1 MEPRGRLVPAVAWL
15 RQFAAGLAPFL
26 LQCSEPV
33 LHLAP
38 CLRATPFIFGFGS
51 RSKADERQARKPIHT
66 YPTTAEAVKPGGFFV
81 FAPLFFTLH
90 RKPAMNAKPL
100 SASESW
106 YQSVEKTSQTDDERI
121 KDITVLPPPE
131 HLIRFFP
138 IRGTAV
144 EQLITQTRKNIH
156 NIMQGKDDRLLVV
169 IGPCSIHDPAAALD
183 YARRLKDVREKY
195 QDTLEIVMRVYF
207 EKPRT
212 TVGWKG
218 LINDPYLDESYRI
231 DEGLRIARQLLI
243 EINRLGVPAGSE
255 FLDVISPQYIC
266 DLISWGA
273 IGARTTES
281 QVHRELA
288 SGLSAPI
295 GFKNGTDGNIRI
307 ATDAIQ
313 SASRGHHFLSVHKN
327 GQVAIVDTKGNKD
340 CHVIL
345 RGGKAPNYDAA
356 SVAAACKDLEAAKL
370 RPTLMVDCSHAN
382 SSKQHEKQR
391 DVVRDIAGQISTGG
405 RSVFGLMVESHL
417 VAGAQKFTPG
427 KDVPC
432 ALEYGKSITDACLGW
447 DDSVSALGELSAAV
461 QSRRSAKV

>member
-1 MEPRGRLVPAVAWL
+1 MTAKATAAADAWYA
-15 RQFAAGLAPFL
+15 R
-26 LQCSEPV
+26 PV
-33 LHLAP
+33 
-38 CLRATPFIFGFGS
+38 
-51 RSKADERQARKPIHT
+51 D
-66 YPTTAEAVKPGGFFV
+66 
-81 FAPLFFTLH
+81 
-90 RKPAMNAKPL
+90 
-100 SASESW
+100 
-106 YQSVEKTSQTDDERI
+106 KTSQTDDQRI

-144 EQLITQTRKNIH
+144 EALITRTRRSIQD
-156 NIMQGKDDRLLVV
+156 IMHGKDDRLLVV

-183 YARRLKDVREKY
+183 YARRLKEAREKHK
-195 QDTLEIVMRVYF
+195 DTLEVVMRVYF

-231 DEGLRIARQLLI
+231 DEGLRIARQLLV

-255 FLDVISPQYIC
+255 FLDVISPQYIG

-295 GFKNGTDGNIRI
+295 GFKNGTDGNIKI

-313 SASRGHHFLSVHKN
+313 AAARGHHFLSVHKN
-327 GQVAIVDTKGNKD
+327 GQVAIVQTNGNKD

-345 RGGKAPNYDAA
+345 RGGKTPNYDAA
-356 SVAAACKDLEAAKL
+356 SVAAACKELEAAKL
-370 RPTLMVDCSHAN
+370 PPTLMVDCSHAN
-382 SSKQHEKQR
+382 SSKQHDKQIE
-391 DVVRDIAGQISTGG
+391 VARDIAQQLAASS
-405 RSVFGLMVESHL
+405 RSVFGVMIESHL
-417 VAGAQKFTPG
+417 QAGAQKFTPG
-427 KDVPC
+427 KDQVSQ
-432 ALEYGKSITDACLGW
+432 LDYGKSITDACIGW
-447 DDSVSALGELSAAV
+447 GDSLQVLETLAEGVRA
-461 QSRRSAKV
+461 RRRR